1 MSNNVAKK
9 LFNRILRK
17 RRIRA
22 RVSGTAERPRLNVF
36 VSNRHVSAQI
46 IDDSTNTTLV
56 ASSTVKAKTDGTLTE
71 KAAWVGTD
79 IAKKAKKAKITHVVF
94 DRGGRKYHGRV
105 AALADAARKEGLEF

>member
-22 RVSGTAERPRLNVF
+22 RVSGTTARPRLSVS
-36 VSNRHVSAQI
+36 VSNRHISAQI
-46 IDDSTNTTLV
+46 IDDTTQKTLV
-56 ASSTVKAKTDGTLTE
+56 ASSTVKSKSDGTLTD
-71 KAAWVGTD
+71 KAVWVGTD
-79 IAKKAKKAKITHVVF
+79 IAKKAKKAKLTQVVL